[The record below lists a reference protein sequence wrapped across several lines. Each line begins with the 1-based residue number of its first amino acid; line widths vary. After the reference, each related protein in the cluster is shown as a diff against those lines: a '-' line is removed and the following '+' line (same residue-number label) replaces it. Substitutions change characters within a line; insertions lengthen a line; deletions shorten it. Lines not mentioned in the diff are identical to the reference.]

1 MTTIRALLDNVC
13 AGGVLN
19 IGDLAQVTRT
29 TRRNVVRWRYRGATV
44 HRDVE
49 ERLLELRSVVDLARR
64 AMPDREAR
72 SWLRSPQN
80 DLDGRKPLD
89 LVSEGM
95 TYLVIDVLAVIV
107 EAATD

>member
-44 HRDVE
+44 RRDVE
-49 ERLLELRSVVDLARR
+49 ERLLELRSVVDLARQ

-72 SWLRSPQN
+72 SWLRSPQD
-80 DLDGRKPLD
+80 DLDGRRPLD

>member
-29 TRRNVVRWRYRGATV
+29 TRRNVVRWRYRGAV
-44 HRDVE
+44 IHRDVE

-72 SWLRSPQN
+72 AWLRSPQD

-95 TYLVIDVLAVIV
+95 TYHVIDVLTAIV
-107 EAATD
+107 QAATD

>member
-29 TRRNVVRWRYRGATV
+29 TRRNVVRWRDRGETV
-44 HRDVE
+44 RRDVE

-72 SWLRSPQN
+72 SWLRSPQ
-80 DLDGRKPLD
+80 DELDGRKPLD

-95 TYLVIDVLAVIV
+95 AYLVIEVLAAIV
-107 EAATD
+107 EASAG

>member
-29 TRRNVVRWRYRGATV
+29 TRRNVVRWRYRGETV
-44 HRDVE
+44 RRDVE

-72 SWLRSPQN
+72 SWLRSPQ
-80 DLDGRKPLD
+80 DEVEGRRPLD

-95 TYLVIDVLAVIV
+95 AYVVIDVLAAMV
-107 EAATD
+107 EAAAD